1 MSITEFLHWLRN
13 HKSSAAGIVIVVA
26 GCVALVHLSRRVHH
40 LPPRASLAASAVAA
54 GDVAS
59 PTAGRGDPTASAPRG
74 TEQSGRSVKMRA
86 EFENASSVGD
96 FIQQAMSR
104 PQEGGKFYA
113 LLAWKRCNDV
123 ARHRGGAPVHVGED
137 AVYEAAA
144 TLVDDIARRCAG
156 VLETYPS
163 VQSLYDVAMEQRGGK
178 DLLVPVNGRGI
189 VSPAGRATSSAD
201 IDAALRSG
209 DRRAAAEALQSNA
222 EFVDAGI
229 PSADDGTDRQLH
241 ELGAE
246 IVGCELVGD
255 CRGGVQSALHC
266 VGTGDCTHD
275 DYRDI
280 VRGQVP
286 EASQSALDA
295 VVDGMRQRMRLAS
308 GRS

>member
-1 MSITEFLHWLRN
+1 M
-13 HKSSAAGIVIVVA
+13 GILIVVA

-40 LPPRASLAASAVAA
+40 LQPRAGMAASAAA
-54 GDVAS
+54 DAATARNAS
-59 PTAGRGDPTASAPRG
+59 ADLTPSDARGD
-74 TEQSGRSVKMRA
+74 EHSGRSARMRG
-86 EFENASSVGD
+86 EFESATSYVD

-113 LLAWKRCNDV
+113 MLAWKRCNDV
-123 ARHRGGAPVHVGED
+123 ARQRGGSPVHVGED

-144 TLVDDIARRCAG
+144 SLVEDMARRCAG

-163 VQSLYDVAMEQRGGK
+163 VQSLYDVAVDQRGGK
-178 DLLVPVNGRGI
+178 DMLVPVDGRGI
-189 VSPAGRATSSAD
+189 VSPTSRATASAD

-222 EFVDAGI
+222 DFVDTG
-229 PSADDGTDRQLH
+229 SSSGDDGNDRQLH
-241 ELGAE
+241 ALGAE

-275 DYRDI
+275 DWRDI
-280 VRGQVP
+280 IRGQVP
-286 EASQSALDA
+286 EASQNALDA
-295 VVDGMRQRMRLAS
+295 VVNGMRQRMGQSPLRP
-308 GRS
+308 